1 MIGKTPTEH
10 QMSIFDVAFESFI
23 DMHHELVLLSRQI
36 DWEEV
41 ESEFSENHCAD
52 NVRPSVPIRTM
63 VGMMLLKSI
72 YNLSDEGVV
81 ARWLENPHM
90 QYFTGEKV
98 FQKRPPM
105 NPIDM
110 TKFRKRIGS
119 QGAEKIFKISLM
131 VNAKEITA
139 KEILTDR
146 GYRGKKSVGS
156 TEVSIPTSGS
166 PGQSYYEKRTVKK
179 KFCKRAGI
187 EPVIGHL
194 KSDHRMMRNYLKGTL
209 GDAVNTLMADAAYN
223 MRHWMNKN
231 ALSPFVS
238 WLLALVGRL
247 ENVIFGSEN
256 QCAC

>member
-10 QMSIFDVAFESFI
+10 QMSIFDVALESFI
-23 DMHHELVLLSRQI
+23 DMNHELVLLSRQI

-41 ESEFSENHCAD
+41 ESEFSEYYCAD
-52 NVRPSVPIRTM
+52 NGRPSVPIRTM

-81 ARWLENPHM
+81 ARWLENPYM

-131 VNAKEITA
+131 AA
-139 KEILTDR
+139 
-146 GYRGKKSVGS
+146 
-156 TEVSIPTSGS
+156 
-166 PGQSYYEKRTVKK
+166 
-179 KFCKRAGI
+179 
-187 EPVIGHL
+187 
-194 KSDHRMMRNYLKGTL
+194 
-209 GDAVNTLMADAAYN
+209 AAYN

-231 ALSPFVS
+231 ALSSFFS
-238 WLLALVGRL
+238 WLLALAGRL
-247 ENVIFGSEN
+247 ENVLFGNEN
-256 QCAC
+256 QYACWPSTLAAVA